1 MLDHRY
7 IITKIEDLNFEISI
21 FLIVIPGDKNTKHV
35 SKF

>member
-7 IITKIEDLNFEISI
+7 VITKIEDLNFEISI
-21 FLIVIPGDKNTKHV
+21 FLIVILGDKNTKHV